1 VVTILVEERQFDP
14 ARYTTCGLASPRTWR
29 RRKDSTSI
37 LLPRWERWV
46 SGLSWTLA
54 IQRQFEEPTHVTVI
68 SREFRNRERC
78 EALTRNEQPIKINA
92 ALSYPILS
100 IVRAK
105 IYSKN
110 VRPGDARKH
119 RVLLYT
125 ITIVSGRPSVAR
137 SRSRSPVHQPL
148 TDPQPQYSLNL
159 NFLPISLLR
168 ALTVALSEGFVFP
181 SSRTSPLAFKA

>member
-1 VVTILVEERQFDP
+1 VVTLVERQFDP

-29 RRKDSTSI
+29 RRKDSTPI

-100 IVRAK
+100 YVQKYTRKMIAQALHEN
-105 IYSKN
+105 IECYCTQSPSYQA
-110 VRPGDARKH
+110 VRPLRDR
-119 RVLLYT
+119 
-125 ITIVSGRPSVAR
+125 GRGHQCINPPLIR
-137 SRSRSPVHQPL
+137 SLNTRSTSISCRSP
-148 TDPQPQYSLNL
+148 
-159 NFLPISLLR
+159 
-168 ALTVALSEGFVFP
+168 ASEH
-181 SSRTSPLAFKA
+181 